1 MIPAACVF
9 RRCAADRR
17 LSGVEQNFAACCS
30 QKGKCVKAQY
40 FAIFHDRGPGTK
52 RVVTT
57 TPCSLDATPGS
68 TFAAA
73 RRTNPTSDALSLA
86 EHRGLNP
93 ETAKWPCFSCLT
105 RPRSRLLV
113 LQEGVG
119 AILPSWYSG
128 DARRTGD

>member
-1 MIPAACVF
+1 MALFFLPHTSPVTPPCLTGGSRGDSSILVF

-73 RRTNPTSDALSLA
+73 RRTNP
-86 EHRGLNP
+86 P
-93 ETAKWPCFSCLT
+93 
-105 RPRSRLLV
+105 RP
-113 LQEGVG
+113 
-119 AILPSWYSG
+119 
-128 DARRTGD
+128 